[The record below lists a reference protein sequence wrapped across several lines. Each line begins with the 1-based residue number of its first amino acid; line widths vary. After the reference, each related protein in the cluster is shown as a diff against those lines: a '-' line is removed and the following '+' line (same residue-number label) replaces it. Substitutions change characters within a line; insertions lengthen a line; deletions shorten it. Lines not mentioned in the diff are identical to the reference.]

1 MANVFEKP
9 QQAGFLE
16 KLGTVLGGFGAGYQG
31 RGTQFLQQ
39 QQAQRQQL
47 SLERQKAAAEDML
60 KAKRLIEEGRLEDLR
75 DLGFDR
81 ARMIEE
87 LGGDSADTRR
97 IIDLTNYAMLGDKN
111 SLDMLNS
118 EINDGLYMAQQQGL
132 IKGAPVQEWQDVIE
146 NGRVVGQ
153 KSRVTGEMK
162 YLANRPEE
170 KLQKPSAFQEKINAL
185 IDTGVSRENA
195 VGIAAGRLTTSVN
208 PLTGERVVVDLVS
221 KKPVGEG
228 SVPTPDIQQAEK
240 PTTPLPTRPTAE
252 MRDTLSNITGGEGAL
267 KSLANN
273 IGSMFNVLPFA
284 EQDRLSTELDAL
296 NKSAMLLGASEVSD
310 KISVFTQQK
319 IEQLLPKVN
328 SFFSGNEMAYN
339 NIVQLTKGFMQDI
352 DRLQELV
359 DEGKMR
365 PSDVSKAN
373 QQISSL
379 TKLVNGYM
387 NLLNRGVKIDLSQF
401 DNKGK

>member
-81 ARMIEE
+81 ARIIEK
-87 LGGDSADTRR
+87 LGGDSSDTRR

-153 KSRVTGEMK
+153 RNPITNEMK
-162 YLANRPEE
+162 YLANQPQPQKSPERKILTDAAGNHRFVDTGE
-170 KLQKPSAFQEKINAL
+170 KVFDVETPQIRLMTDKEKEAANFNKDDIVQIDPKGNYKVIKEGATPKELADAKKVKQENLQAYSSTKETIDLIDSLLNHKGLASAVGPVDSKFFTVAEDTLDFESRLRQLQGRVFLEAFQSLQGGGTITEVEGEKA
-185 IDTGVSRENA
+185 E
-195 VGIAAGRLTTSVN
+195 
-208 PLTGERVVVDLVS
+208 
-221 KKPVGEG
+221 
-228 SVPTPDIQQAEK
+228 QAKARIGLNQSEESFK
-240 PTTPLPTRPTAE
+240 T
-252 MRDTLSNITGGEGAL
+252 AL
-267 KSLANN
+267 KDLRQDMQTKLMSL
-273 IGSMFNVLPFA
+273 
-284 EQDRLSTELDAL
+284 
-296 NKSAMLLGASEVSD
+296 K
-310 KISVFTQQK
+310 
-319 IEQLLPKVN
+319 
-328 SFFSGNEMAYN
+328 
-339 NIVQLTKGFMQDI
+339 TKDDEQDI
-352 DRLQELV
+352 D
-359 DEGKMR
+359 
-365 PSDVSKAN
+365 A
-373 QQISSL
+373 
-379 TKLVNGYM
+379 LVNKYG
-387 NLLNRGVKIDLSQF
+387 N
-401 DNKGK
+401 